1 MDDKNLKELKADTV
15 VDNSH
20 LEELIKREIT
30 PQMQREFFDVLK
42 KSRLFLPVDFGPD
55 AFKGIEKTK
64 PGDEI
69 ESPGGFDIQFLKD
82 NNGNKAVPLFTGREM
97 MEAASVRTSVI
108 VIYMEDLADM
118 LRQTDRYSVIA
129 INPFTE
135 SGLNMPVEAFLTLF
149 DDEIYHIY

>member
-1 MDDKNLKELKADTV
+1 
-15 VDNSH
+15 
-20 LEELIKREIT
+20 
-30 PQMQREFFDVLK
+30 
-42 KSRLFLPVDFGPD
+42 
-55 AFKGIEKTK
+55 
-64 PGDEI
+64 
-69 ESPGGFDIQFLKD
+69 
-82 NNGNKAVPLFTGREM
+82 

-149 DDEIYHIY
+149 DDEIYHMY